1 MAEIFFYSNNNRELI
16 SEHTTSKRQALESEL
31 SKIEQWITQVEKNV
45 ATLDTP
51 ASLTTTKEVTE
62 ALMAAS
68 VYQKQIV
75 VQMVSSNPE
84 DAIALSLA
92 ASIEAYGKQ
101 LENINAWTEGGS
113 AVVEA
118 SLPIIFEYI
127 CQKEYQNSYLYLEDL
142 FQIVLIEFTLDAE
155 EYGMGDLL
163 EDDDFMDAVGIILEF
178 TGSGNHHDSFDYRD
192 QEEIID
198 AYNTVYEELHERAPD
213 NSLMAKA
220 FNVIEDNG
228 GLKELEAG
236 MSDEIYD
243 NNGDINEDQYIS
255 PMLVLTILSIAASSG
270 QISAEQWN
278 IVMSGDQDAIEKI
291 IDPNDEYDN
300 LIEYIAVNQPPY
312 GEGEGFWDYNEDT
325 GYWDYHAPDNIG
337 YEPGYLERFFKD
349 FPPRELTEEEIEEV
363 NRIGDQVKMLQQT
376 LLYWLKICRD
386 EQMAMAQNI

>member
-16 SEHTTSKRQALESEL
+16 SEHTASKRQVLESEL

-101 LENINAWTEGGS
+101 LESINAWMQGGS
-113 AVVEA
+113 AVVDNLL
-118 SLPIIFEYI
+118 SMIFDNI
-127 CQKEYQNSYLYLEDL
+127 CQREDLYSYLYLEDL
-142 FQIVLIEFTLDAE
+142 FQIVLIDFTLHAE
-155 EYGMGDLL
+155 EYGMADLL
-163 EDDDFMDAVGIILEF
+163 SDDDFMDAVGIILEF
-178 TGSGNHHDSFDYRD
+178 TGSSNHHDSFDDRD
-192 QEEIID
+192 QKIIID
-198 AYNTVYEELHERAPD
+198 AYKKVYDELYLRAPN
-213 NSLMAKA
+213 NSLMADV
-220 FNVIEDNG
+220 FDILEQHG
-228 GLKELEAG
+228 GLTTLIDG
-236 MSDEIYD
+236 MSDSIYD
-243 NNGDINEDQYIS
+243 NSGDINDDQYLS
-255 PMLVLTILSIAASSG
+255 PMLILTVLSISATSG
-270 QISAEQWN
+270 DISPEQWDTIIFGDREVIEG
-278 IVMSGDQDAIEKI
+278 IVNSEDD
-291 IDPNDEYDN
+291 YDN
-300 LIEYIAVNQPPY
+300 LIHYIAVNQPSHEAD
-312 GEGEGFWDYNEDT
+312 EGYWIYNEGT
-325 GYWDYHAPDNIG
+325 GYWDYIAPDNIG
-337 YEPGYLERFFKD
+337 YETGYLNRFFKD
-349 FPPRELTEEEIEEV
+349 FPSRELTEEEIEEV

>member
-1 MAEIFFYSNNNRELI
+1 MRSHKPENQITDAIKGHIDSLAN
-16 SEHTTSKRQALESEL
+16 ESE
-31 SKIEQWITQVEKNV
+31 NV
-45 ATLDTP
+45 ASTLELQTEFATP
-51 ASLTTTKEVTE
+51 KGATE

-68 VYQKQIV
+68 LHQKQIV
-75 VQMVSSNPE
+75 AQMMSSNPE

-92 ASIEAYGKQ
+92 ASIEAYGQQ
-101 LENINAWTEGGS
+101 LENINAWTEGGT

-118 SLPIIFEYI
+118 SLPIIFENI
-127 CQKEYQNSYLYLEDL
+127 CQREYQDSYLYLEDL
-142 FQIVLIEFTLDAE
+142 FQIVLIDFMLHAE
-155 EYGMGDLL
+155 EYGMEDLL

-178 TGSGNHHDSFDYRD
+178 TGSGNHHDHFDNRD
-192 QEEIID
+192 QQQIID

-213 NSLMAKA
+213 NSLMARA

-243 NNGDINEDQYIS
+243 NNGDINDDQYIS
-255 PMLVLTILSIAASSG
+255 PMLVLTTLSIAASSG
-270 QISAEQWN
+270 QISSEQWN
-278 IVMSGDQDAIEKI
+278 IVLSGDRDAIEKI

-300 LIEYIAVNQPPY
+300 LIEYIAVNQPPH
-312 GEGEGFWDYNEDT
+312 GEGEGYWIYNEDT
-325 GYWDYHAPDNIG
+325 GYWDYSAPDNVG
-337 YEPGYLERFFKD
+337 YEPGYLDRFFKD
-349 FPPRELTEEEIEEV
+349 FPSRELTEEEIEEV